1 MKRYI
6 LLFLFVAVTLMSCDP
21 WEDMAHH
28 SGRWYLKNNTDRT
41 LDISSSYT
49 RSYTR
54 EGCLVRYYANRKN
67 IVPGDSAL
75 IYTAAFV
82 LSCKRIP
89 DWEDFSMVDSVF
101 VKEGNAELCRWLRD
115 EPVEGQRNIFDESS
129 WRFYKEVSGDGKYAK
144 QKLTWVFDLT
154 EDDLKN
160 SSTADVQL
168 RKD

>member
-49 RSYTR
+49 RKGYL
-54 EGCLVRYYANRKN
+54 GRYYVHRKN

-82 LSCKRIP
+82 LACKRIP

-101 VKEGNAELCRWLRD
+101 VKEGNVELCRWLRD
-115 EPVEGQRNIFDESS
+115 ELVEGQRNIFDESS
-129 WRFYKEVSGDGKYAK
+129 WRFYKEIHGSGKYAK
-144 QKLTWVFDLT
+144 QTLEWVFDLT
-154 EDDLKN
+154 EADLNDN
-160 SSTADVQL
+160 SDDVQTTE
-168 RKD
+168 D